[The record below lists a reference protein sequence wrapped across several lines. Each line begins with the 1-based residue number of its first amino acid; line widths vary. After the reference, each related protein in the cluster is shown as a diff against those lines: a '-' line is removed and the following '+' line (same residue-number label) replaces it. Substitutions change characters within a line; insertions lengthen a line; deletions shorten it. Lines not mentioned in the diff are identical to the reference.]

1 MSRSRNFRRALLMFA
16 VMLAACAPQ
25 PGATDQ
31 PGSGAKVTG
40 SGFACPEPQPRLE
53 VTSKELNLFV
63 WTEYIPQDIIDC
75 FQLVYGITVN
85 REEFSSNEEMYAKL
99 AAGGSNYDL
108 AQPSD
113 YIISVMVR
121 AGMLQKLDKGR
132 LPNLGNIEPQYLKVP
147 GDPNGEYVVPY
158 QAGTQSIVYDSD
170 KVKEP
175 PTSWADLWQP
185 EFAGRMVFVDDM
197 RGVIAIPLLLEGKDV
212 NTRSEADL
220 EAIKPRLQE
229 LVNNIKIFDSD
240 SPKTS
245 LIAGD
250 ADLGYVWNAEAELAF
265 REKSSIRYAFP
276 KEGAILFQDGY
287 VVLENAPH
295 LDAAYAW
302 LNYSL
307 QGDVFWLMLRD
318 FPYTMPNR
326 AALEYARVNQP
337 ELYTAY
343 IESPI
348 TNTPPEEWAKGHRTE
363 DVGEAT
369 VLYDRLWTEVKSGK

>member
-1 MSRSRNFRRALLMFA
+1 MFA

-348 TNTPPEEWAKGHRTE
+348 TNTPLEEWAKGHRTE